1 MFPQFHVYQEADSR
15 WSEQY
20 LQNLYPSHFTCS
32 KHFQSDIKLRQNHH
46 QLSKRDALGFQMIWN
61 MMLFLVQ
68 QFKNIQI
75 FILKIEFNPSVLTYV
90 FVKKAEF
97 N

>member
-1 MFPQFHVYQEADSR
+1 
-15 WSEQY
+15 
-20 LQNLYPSHFTCS
+20 
-32 KHFQSDIKLRQNHH
+32 
-46 QLSKRDALGFQMIWN
+46 
-61 MMLFLVQ
+61 MLFLVQ